1 MACLTQMPGHH
12 IFSNA
17 CSRYVDRPRRSSGP
31 LEGQSPVAQVGM
43 LTGFVS
49 FAQQGRRTCVSL
61 ACLRL
66 QWRAGRQ
73 YSCSPEPTIACFL
86 VKISPCYADSFVGPT
101 PSLLGTV
108 WVQKHSHHY
117 AIRLSSRIRDE
128 ADSHSHG
135 VGTSIL
141 WPKSEATRNASA
153 DPSLYACVWLSYLH
167 QIGQLQLRLK

>member
-1 MACLTQMPGHH
+1 MPGHH

-31 LEGQSPVAQVGM
+31 LEGQSPVAQMGM

-49 FAQQGRRTCVSL
+49 FAQQGRRTSVSL

-86 VKISPCYADSFVGPT
+86 VKLSPCYADSFVGPT

-108 WVQKHSHHY
+108 WVQTHSHH
-117 AIRLSSRIRDE
+117 AIRLSSRIGDE

-135 VGTSIL
+135 VGGPNPRRPETPQRIRAFTHVSGYLICI
-141 WPKSEATRNASA
+141 KSANCNWDSN
-153 DPSLYACVWLSYLH
+153 
-167 QIGQLQLRLK
+167 RLNCYCRC